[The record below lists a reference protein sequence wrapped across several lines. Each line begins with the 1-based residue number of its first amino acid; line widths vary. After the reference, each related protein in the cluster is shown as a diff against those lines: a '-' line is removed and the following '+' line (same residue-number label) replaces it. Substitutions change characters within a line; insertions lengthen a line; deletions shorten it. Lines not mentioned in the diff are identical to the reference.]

1 MGQALGKQSLMD
13 AIKSG
18 GWKVVIDGNLGETMV
33 ARGPGGELVGT
44 DEYGNKYF
52 EQKDAILN
60 RDRWVVFAN
69 STHYTGQNPTVV
81 SPEWHGW
88 LHFITDDSPANAT
101 FAKPRYH
108 LEAKMHPTMSADRYS
123 PKGAWGTPRRRSWRK
138 YEAWRPPS
146 SS

>member
-1 MGQALGKQSLMD
+1 
-13 AIKSG
+13 
-18 GWKVVIDGNLGETMV
+18 MV

-88 LHFITDDSPANAT
+88 LHFITDDSPANV
-101 FAKPRYH
+101 R
-108 LEAKMHPTMSADRYS
+108 LEFCSVLDLHIIDITYS
-123 PKGAWGTPRRRSWRK
+123 LYFLGRIACSLRME
-138 YEAWRPPS
+138 YD
-146 SS
+146 